1 MSTVD
6 AHRHLEGS
14 VESVAAEIGRIV
26 AARQELRAA
35 GADGE
40 TLEANRK
47 LLSGAQSQLSQ
58 LLIERY
64 LPHRRAA

>member
-1 MSTVD
+1 MSIVD
-6 AHRHLEGS
+6 TRAHPDRT
-14 VESVAAEIGRIV
+14 VESVSKEIGRIV

-35 GADGE
+35 GAGPDA
-40 TLEANRK
+40 LEANRK
-47 LLSGAQSQLSQ
+47 LLGDAQAQLSR